1 MCFCFSVFVFVSLLF
16 LFCVDHLKYAV
27 ANPLFCSGCNSEQVA
42 AGILG
47 YTQVSWD
54 NESGKEQQP
63 VSALKAW
70 AALTQHER
78 SSAMVLGYTRA
89 TWDNKSGSEL
99 QPASANKHWA
109 ELTACGD

>member
-1 MCFCFSVFVFVSLLF
+1 MCFVLFSF
-16 LFCVDHLKYAV
+16 LFCTDHLKYAV
-27 ANPLFCSGCNSEQVA
+27 TLFRSGCNSEQVA

-54 NESGKEQQP
+54 NKSGKEQQP
-63 VSALKAW
+63 VSADKAW

-78 SSAMVLGYTRA
+78 SAAMVLGYTRA
-89 TWDNKSGSEL
+89 TWDNKSGSES
-99 QPASANKHWA
+99 QPASADKHWA

>member
-1 MCFCFSVFVFVSLLF
+1 MLTKSYMMCFVLFLF
-16 LFCVDHLKYAV
+16 LFCTDHLKYAV
-27 ANPLFCSGCNSEQVA
+27 NLFRSGCNSEQVA

-63 VSALKAW
+63 VSADKAW

-78 SSAMVLGYTRA
+78 SAAMVLGYTRA
-89 TWDNKSGSEL
+89 TWDNKSGSES
-99 QPASANKHWA
+99 QPASADKHWA